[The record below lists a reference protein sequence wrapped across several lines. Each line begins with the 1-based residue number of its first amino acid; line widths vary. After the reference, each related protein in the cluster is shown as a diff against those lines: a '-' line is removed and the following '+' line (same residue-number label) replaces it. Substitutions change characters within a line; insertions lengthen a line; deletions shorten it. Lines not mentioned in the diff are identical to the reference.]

1 MEVFMILMAFS
12 GKMRSGK
19 DTAADY
25 IEAKLK
31 SYGMAVTRLA
41 FADTIKRIAEYA
53 QKEAGL
59 PVVKDRELLQYL
71 GANWGRKHDPDV
83 WVKALERKFLEIIE
97 EDDTD
102 AVLVTDLRFQN
113 ELEMLNRHGFKV
125 VRTLASEAIR
135 LARGAEPDALYH
147 ISETALDQ
155 HDAMCDWTCP
165 IRNEGTLEEFQA
177 ELDRVI
183 AEEMQVQLARAVTE
197 AMFNL
202 Y

>member
-1 MEVFMILMAFS
+1 MILMAFS

-31 SYGMAVTRLA
+31 SYSMRVTRLA

-71 GANWGRKHDPDV
+71 GAEWGRKHDPDV
-83 WVKALERKFLEIIE
+83 WVKALERKILEIIKN
-97 EDDTD
+97 DDTS

-113 ELEMLNRHGFKV
+113 ELEMLNRHGFTV
-125 VRTLASEAIR
+125 VRTIASEEIR
-135 LARGAEPDALYH
+135 LARGAEAGALYH

-155 HDAMCDWTCP
+155 HDAAGNWTCP
-165 IRNEGTLEEFQA
+165 ISNEGTLAEFQA
-177 ELDRVI
+177 QLDRVVI
-183 AEEMQVQLARAVTE
+183 AELQAQLDRTVAEVTLH
-197 AMFNL
+197 AH
-202 Y
+202 

>member
-1 MEVFMILMAFS
+1 MILMAFS

-31 SYGMAVTRLA
+31 SYGMVVTRLA

-83 WVKALERKFLEIIE
+83 WVKALERKLLEIIE
-97 EDDTD
+97 DDDTD

-113 ELEMLNRHGFKV
+113 ELEMLNRRGFTV
-125 VRTLASEAIR
+125 VRTLASEEIR
-135 LARGAEPDALYH
+135 LARGAEADALYH

-155 HDAMCDWTCP
+155 HDAACNWTCP
-165 IRNEGTLEEFQA
+165 IRNEGTLAEFHAQ
-177 ELDRVI
+177 LDRVV
-183 AEEMQVQLARAVTE
+183 ATELLAQLDRVVDEVMLRA
-197 AMFNL
+197 